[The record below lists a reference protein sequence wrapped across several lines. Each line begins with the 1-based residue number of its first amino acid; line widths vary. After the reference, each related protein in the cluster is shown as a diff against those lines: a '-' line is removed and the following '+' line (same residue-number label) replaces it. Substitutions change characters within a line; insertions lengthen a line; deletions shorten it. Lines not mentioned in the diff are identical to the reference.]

1 MGVAGGISR
10 SDTQFGSGMDG
21 ISSIGATAY
30 FPSSAQINTVSP
42 PVTVPQVDTV
52 TLSGDDPSSSGAAN
66 VYSPDAG
73 FTALMQTD
81 PGLAQDYAADAQFGY
96 SNDVLASDDT
106 LTSTDQSATTQS
118 TTTDDSATLAAK
130 VDLSTLNFN
139 GSVASALFGATD
151 ASSVF
156 FTGASMSNL
165 LTSQGSA
172 ALAYLTP
179 QAAAQSGSVN
189 LSA

>member
-1 MGVAGGISR
+1 
-10 SDTQFGSGMDG
+10 MDG
-21 ISSIGATAY
+21 ISGVGTPGTAY
-30 FPSSAQINTVSP
+30 
-42 PVTVPQVDTV
+42 VPQFTATSAARSPSAPSAVDTV
-52 TLSGDDPSSSGAAN
+52 TLSGDDPSSGGAST

-73 FTALMQTD
+73 FTALMQAD

-96 SNDVLASDDT
+96 SDDVLASDDT
-106 LTSTDQSATTQS
+106 LTSTERVAATDTAVSQ
-118 TTTDDSATLAAK
+118 DALATAQK
-130 VDLSTLNFN
+130 VDLSTLNLT
-139 GSVASALFGATD
+139 GGVASALFGASD

-165 LTSQGSA
+165 LTSQGWA